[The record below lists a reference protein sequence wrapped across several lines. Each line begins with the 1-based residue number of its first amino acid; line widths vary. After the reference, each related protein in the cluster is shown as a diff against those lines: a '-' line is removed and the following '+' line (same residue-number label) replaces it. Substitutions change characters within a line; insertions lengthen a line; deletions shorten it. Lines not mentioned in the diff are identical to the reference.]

1 LQYRIFGQ
9 RILVT
14 STESRISGGDFRGIS
29 GTGDFRDIHDF
40 RAGGF
45 PGHPRFS
52 GGFSG
57 RDFRDIH
64 GVGKHHR
71 DFRDIHR
78 ADFRS
83 KDFRDIQREGFAG
96 GFAGHPLLQTPPER
110 LRTSPIVYN

>member
-9 RILVT
+9 RILV
-14 STESRISGGDFRGIS
+14 EDFGDIHGVGDFR
-29 GTGDFRDIHDF
+29 R
-40 RAGGF
+40 GF